1 MAHIFSPS
9 VGLSI
14 LHQLAMRKMPHRH
27 ASRPV
32 WWRQLFDWGSLFPG
46 GSSWQSGLAIPVTH
60 VKEKF
65 LTCGGN
71 KGSFWGLLFTICI
84 PLTFLPVLTGRM
96 LSSVDGSQ
104 SYTGTYTHRL
114 TCIHSGLGEAPMME
128 HLLHLRPPYPALS
141 LWSSTWNAQGTIKVS
156 KGIWLL
162 LWQSQKK
169 VNHGFCGNAN
179 DTELGFNFSP
189 SVSPIQ
195 ISTQVSKSASILF
208 LHVCF
213 ACK

>member
-1 MAHIFSPS
+1 MCFRAGEINQWLIAHTALIERPS
-9 VGLSI
+9 SI
-14 LHQLAMRKMPHRH
+14 PN
-27 ASRPV
+27 
-32 WWRQLFDWGSLFPG
+32 
-46 GSSWQSGLAIPVTH
+46 TH
-60 VKEKF
+60 VRW
-65 LTCGGN
+65 LTTPYNSSSRTTDG
-71 KGSFWGLLFTICI
+71 FWT
-84 PLTFLPVLTGRM
+84 PP
-96 LSSVDGSQ
+96 
-104 SYTGTYTHRL
+104 GTYTHRH
-114 TCIHSGLGEAPMME
+114 TCTHSGLGEAPMME
-128 HLLHLRPPYPALS
+128 HLLHLSPSYSALP

-169 VNHGFCGNAN
+169 VNHDFCGNAN
-179 DTELGFNFSP
+179 DTELGLNFSP